1 MGAENQEQV
10 RRVID
15 ALLARP
21 ALAVQVIRNL
31 GPLVFASPWVG
42 SEEDGAFHRTLEWGQ
57 TGVQI
62 LATVHL
68 KEITPR
74 SLSFDERWVTQVFD
88 PLRGGP
94 PKTDEFESMQ
104 QAMDEADSLLEG
116 MGVILINE
124 DDDG

>member
-1 MGAENQEQV
+1 MRNQEQV
-10 RRVID
+10 RRVTE
-15 ALLARP
+15 ALLAKP
-21 ALAVQVIRNL
+21 ALALDVLRNL

-42 SEEDGAFHRTLEWGQ
+42 TEEDGAFHRTLEWGQ
-57 TGVQI
+57 TGVLI
-62 LATVHL
+62 LAIVHL
-68 KEITPR
+68 KKITPP
-74 SLSFDERWVTQVFD
+74 SLSFDERWVAQVYD

-94 PKTDEFESMQ
+94 PKTDEFECMQ